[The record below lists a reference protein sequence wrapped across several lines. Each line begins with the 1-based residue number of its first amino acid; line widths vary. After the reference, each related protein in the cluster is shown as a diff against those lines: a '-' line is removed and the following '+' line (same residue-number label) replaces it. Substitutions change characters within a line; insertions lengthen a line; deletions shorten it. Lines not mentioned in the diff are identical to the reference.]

1 MRSIRRLIL
10 LLVAVAACSTRE
22 HSPSVAT
29 SPSKYLYVWS
39 GDSAEKAS
47 DFLAVIDADP
57 ASAKYGSVLTTL
69 PTGVIGTNPHH
80 TEAEMPTNGHLLA
93 NGFHAGETWLFDLT
107 DPVKPKVLS
116 AFGDL
121 AGYSHPHTFLRL
133 SNGNVLATYQYAAD
147 STTKTAKGM
156 GDMPGMRGM
165 MFGALHRT
173 GGLVEMSERGQVV
186 RSGSAADAAIADTRI
201 YPYSVIE
208 LRASDRAVSTT
219 TDMDH
224 MDTVSTSEWVQF
236 WRLSDLKLLKSIAL
250 KPGPRGDEHK
260 YTGEPHLLADG
271 KSVYIHTFSCGL
283 YLVRGAETDAPT
295 ASFVK
300 GFPGTGCGVPILTGH
315 WWLQPVPDT
324 HTLVAMDISD
334 PEHPREVSTLTLPSD
349 EAPHWIAL
357 DPNGKRLVLN
367 SGGGSPKGVTPG
379 NRLYVIDFDPSTGAL
394 ALDAKFKDAG
404 SDRVG
409 VAMSARNW
417 PHGWAGTAVPHGTVF
432 AR

>member
-1 MRSIRRLIL
+1 MRSIPCLALAL
-10 LLVAVAACSTRE
+10 LTAVACATGDRAST
-22 HSPSVAT
+22 AGA
-29 SPSKYLYVWS
+29 PSKYLYAWV
-39 GDSAEKAS
+39 GDSAEKES

-57 ASAKYGSVLTTL
+57 ASTKYGSVLTTF

-80 TEAEMPTNGHLLA
+80 TEAEMPANGHLLA
-93 NGFHAGETWLFDLT
+93 NGFHAGVTWLFDLT
-107 DPVKPKVLS
+107 KPLTPRVMS
-116 AFGDL
+116 AFGDV

-133 SNGNVLATYQYAAD
+133 SNGNVLATYQYTAD
-147 STTKTAKGM
+147 STTKTGRGM

-165 MFGALHRT
+165 MFGARHTT
-173 GGLVEMSERGQVV
+173 GGLVEMTERGDVV
-186 RSGSAADAAIADTRI
+186 KSGSAADPAVADGRI

-208 LRASDRAVSTT
+208 LRAADRAVSTT

-250 KPGPRGDEHK
+250 TPGPRGDEHK
-260 YTGEPHLLADG
+260 YTGEPHLLPDG
-271 KSVYIHTFSCGL
+271 NSVYIHTFSCGL
-283 YLVRGAETDAPT
+283 YLVRGAASDAPT

-300 GFPGTGCGVPILTGH
+300 GFTGTGCGVPILTGH

-324 HTLVAMDISD
+324 HQLVVLDIAD
-334 PEHPREVSTLTLPSD
+334 PEHPREVSSLTLPAD

-357 DPNGKRLVLN
+357 DPNGTRVVLN
-367 SGGGSPKGVTPG
+367 SGGAGPKGVTPG
-379 NRLYVIDFDPSTGAL
+379 NRLYVIDFDPATGKL

-404 SDRVG
+404 SDRAG
-409 VAMSARNW
+409 VTMSARRW
-417 PHGWAGTAVPHGTVF
+417 PHNWTGTGVPHGTVF